1 LTLKTIPR
9 KKISAITNIN
19 TFDTVLDK
27 YIRNVRAMS
36 KSTAYEY
43 YLRLHNFEGFVSKE
57 YGLTIDRILKKITD
71 GSEDPYDIL
80 SNYIVYLQE
89 TYSISSVTLK
99 QRVVTAK
106 NFFEYSDID
115 ISPRKFKLK
124 VRLPKVVKQ
133 YKEALG
139 KQDIIEILNVC
150 SEIRLKTYVM
160 LLAAT
165 GMRALEALSV
175 RICDVEFEADP
186 VKIFVRGEYTKT
198 KTDRFVY
205 LTNEAANQLKNWL
218 QYKYRT
224 RRVCH
229 RDVKN
234 DSTITEF
241 RTPAKNNTDLI
252 FSVYGSE
259 NPEWIYNNLNTEFG
273 KTMDRDGKGYTSNKE
288 TKSNSRSKGRYRH
301 RQITFHSFRR
311 HVKTTISD
319 LGYQDYSEWFI
330 SHSASTYWRKK
341 ESEKAEIFKK
351 IEPYLTYLDYPT
363 LERKGA
369 DVQAKVEYLE
379 QENQTL
385 RHSDQLKEDALAALS
400 DQVMKLM
407 VEVQELKRQK

>member
-1 LTLKTIPR
+1 V
-9 KKISAITNIN
+9 KKNIASQN
-19 TFDTVLDK
+19 TTTFDAALDK
-27 YIRNVRAMS
+27 YIKNVRAMS

-43 YLRLHNFEGFVSKE
+43 YLRLNNFEKFVSKE
-57 YGLTIDRILKKITD
+57 CGLTIDCMLKKITD
-71 GSEDPYDIL
+71 GFVDPYDIL

-89 TYSISSVTLK
+89 SNSISSVTLK
-99 QRVVTAK
+99 QRIVTAK
-106 NFFEYSDID
+106 NFLEYYDID

-133 YKEALG
+133 YKEALC

-175 RICDVEFEADP
+175 RICDVEFDADP

-205 LTNEAANQLKNWL
+205 LTNEAAKQLKDWL

-229 RDVKN
+229 RDLEKGN
-234 DSTITEF
+234 TITEY
-241 RTPAKNNTDLI
+241 RTPTKNNTDLI
-252 FSVYGSE
+252 FSVHGTE

-273 KTMDRDGKGYTSNKE
+273 KTMDRDGKGYISSKATESN
-288 TKSNSRSKGRYRH
+288 GRYRH
-301 RQITFHSFRR
+301 RQVTFHSFRR

-330 SHSASTYWRKK
+330 SHSGSTYWRKK
-341 ESEKAEIFKK
+341 ESEKAELFKK
-351 IEPYLTYLDYPT
+351 IEPYLTYLDYTT

-369 DVQAKVEYLE
+369 DVQTKVDVLE
-379 QENQTL
+379 VENNML
-385 RHSDQLKEDALAALS
+385 RQRDATNSDAIANLS

-407 VEVQELKRQK
+407 VEVKELKKQK